1 MNIFDKDCVNAIKAE
16 IQKQLDAD
24 KIVTRKSV
32 IAALN
37 LGKDTELALSVMFK
51 LGAIPEYRTLQKLG
65 IKPSS
70 YASTKERA
78 ALKPKRTRKSKKDAA
93 VVDDTAEESAVA

>member
-1 MNIFDKDCVNAIKAE
+1 MNIFDKDCLTAIKTE

-37 LGKDTELALSVMFK
+37 LGKDAELALSVMFK

-70 YASTKERA
+70 YTSTKERA
-78 ALKPKRTRKSKKDAA
+78 LEKGPKRTRKVKKTEDDA
-93 VVDDTAEESAVA
+93 VTENAVA